1 MAFDTPTLFLCVTI
15 AGFAGSAILLLV
27 HFFWKTRSRACSQSL
42 LLWSLGFFVTG
53 NGTVLIGLRGSI
65 PDEFSIVFANILIVL
80 GTGLR
85 RAGFATF
92 LGRPRLLG
100 LYVTMAGLWLV
111 LCFYT
116 PFLDSFLA
124 RVNFVQ
130 ACLIGSSLW
139 VIWMAFRQNP
149 EKLKSAKLLG
159 ATNMIECAAYLW
171 FVFHQNVLLFPDFL
185 SVFPQ
190 NFMTIYL
197 VTILFSISMTIVLPA
212 CMVIER
218 ASLRY
223 KEQALQDTLTGL
235 PNRRAVLN
243 DAEDWIA
250 NHADPVGAYS
260 LIMFDVDGL
269 TAVNDRFSRSMGD
282 AVLQLF
288 GRILKE
294 TPGETAMP
302 GRVESANFIVF
313 LPEGNREVSFLTA
326 QRICRKLSI
335 ACQEAS
341 DGKLAV
347 SVSAGLVTATTD
359 SPLERAMEAVVRGLS
374 SAKRQGRGQIMAMDL
389 APNGNLKKTMA
400 TGEFSSLR
408 RNAA

>member
-27 HFFWKTRSRACSQSL
+27 HQFWKTRSRACSQSL
-42 LLWSLGFFVTG
+42 LLWSAGFFVTG
-53 NGTVLIGLRGSI
+53 IGTVLIGLRGSV
-65 PDEFSIVFANILIVL
+65 PDEFSIILANILILL

-85 RAGFATF
+85 RAGFAAF
-92 LGRPRLLG
+92 LGRPRLVG
-100 LYVTMAGLWLV
+100 LYVAIAGVWLG

-116 PFLDSFLA
+116 PFLDSFLS

-130 ACLIGSSLW
+130 AILIGSSLW

-149 EKLKSAKLLG
+149 EKLKSARLLG
-159 ATNMIECAAYLW
+159 ATNMVECGAYLW

-243 DAEDWIA
+243 DAEDWFSK
-250 NHADPVGAYS
+250 HADPVGAYS

-269 TAVNDRFSRSMGD
+269 TAVNDRYSRSMGD

-294 TPGETAMP
+294 TAGETAMP

-313 LPEGNREVSFLTA
+313 LPKVNREVSFLTA
-326 QRICRKLSI
+326 QRVCRKLSV

-341 DGKLAV
+341 DGKLVV

-359 SPLERAMEAVVRGLS
+359 SPLERTMEAVVQGLS
-374 SAKRQGRGQIMAMDL
+374 HAKQQGRGQIVAMDL
-389 APNGNLKKTMA
+389 APNGSLKTTLA
-400 TGEFSSLR
+400 TGEFSSLKR
-408 RNAA
+408 SAA